1 MPSASSRPAELRS
14 TRIASRV
21 RSDTLRA
28 PISEQ
33 SCLRAEYSSS
43 ESRTL
48 IMRERGFRTA
58 MLDSEKAGDY
68 WLLSSCAANWRLTRG
83 IWQYIDS
90 LAADRDLGSSFG
102 IEFWAG
108 FAPICPRQV

>member
-68 WLLSSCAANWRLTRG
+68 WLLSSRADNWRLTRG
-83 IWQYIDS
+83 DMAIPRF
-90 LAADRDLGSSFG
+90 ARGGSRFG

-108 FAPICPRQV
+108 LAFRLLF